1 MIDSAPATTT
11 LVRNYSVTTL
21 RGMMGAPAKA
31 RFEGTVQPWGNSLGI
46 RITRPIGQL
55 ARLGK
60 GDKVAIEVTED
71 GLLITRKE
79 PDQPIR
85 FPYTEADLIAGMT
98 PEKAHADELPS
109 LLDHELGD

>member
-1 MIDSAPATTT
+1 MTT
-11 LVRNYSVTTL
+11 
-21 RGMMGAPAKA
+21 AAKA

-55 ARLGK
+55 ARLVK

-79 PDQPIR
+79 TEKPIGL
-85 FPYTEADLIAGMT
+85 PYTEADLIASIT
-98 PEKAHADELPS
+98 PEKAHADQVPR
-109 LLDHELGD
+109 LLDDEFGD